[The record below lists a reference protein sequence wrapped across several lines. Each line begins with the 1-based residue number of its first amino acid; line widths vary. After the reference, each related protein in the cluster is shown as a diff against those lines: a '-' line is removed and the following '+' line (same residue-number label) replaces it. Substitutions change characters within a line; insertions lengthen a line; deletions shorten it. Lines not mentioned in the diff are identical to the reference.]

1 MAHKTVTVGL
11 SREPDLDKAI
21 NIGRV
26 GLRERLLT
34 WLFGPMRDVTLR
46 RVDDPACGDAECSD
60 VDHATQVAELLR
72 SSAYLGREDAVL
84 QVDSKH
90 DDEVTQKRLESL
102 DAPD

>member
-34 WLFGPMRDVTLR
+34 
-46 RVDDPACGDAECSD
+46 
-60 VDHATQVAELLR
+60 
-72 SSAYLGREDAVL
+72 
-84 QVDSKH
+84 
-90 DDEVTQKRLESL
+90 
-102 DAPD
+102 